1 MLVELSPPNLN
12 KLLRIIFLNQVFA
25 GDYDRDALRHS
36 RARGNDKE
44 TETALPG
51 AGRPLPL

>member
-36 RARGNDKE
+36 RARGNDKG

-51 AGRPLPL
+51 AGDRLSL